1 VGRVGAWGAQGRL
14 VKWRERVAGM
24 CKLVMKSL
32 LGGGG
37 RLRNVHKS
45 HAWMEQ
51 LHTMV
56 EGYLFSLISNKLMWG
71 IQVRGA
77 PQTTRPGS
85 VDAPLPSRR
94 GSIRLVARASHSA
107 GRSSA
112 CDGSH
117 GKPCEAASRSTPRAT
132 APLRR

>member
-1 VGRVGAWGAQGRL
+1 MRSPSVPPSQWLLSKRLTLTVTLNLELDRYDIRSVASTSEGRL

-32 LGGGG
+32 LGSGG

-56 EGYLFSLISNKLMWG
+56 RPRSVGICGYCAL
-71 IQVRGA
+71 R
-77 PQTTRPGS
+77 
-85 VDAPLPSRR
+85 
-94 GSIRLVARASHSA
+94 
-107 GRSSA
+107 
-112 CDGSH
+112 
-117 GKPCEAASRSTPRAT
+117 RSTHPT
-132 APLRR
+132 ALS